1 MYKKNTY
8 HTCGYHSLSKTH
20 TKTKDHPK
28 PTLHPKYV
36 FHTKNDLH
44 PEYRLH
50 PSHTLHSR
58 PILLTKLY
66 LKPKGHPKYKPNSHN
81 NAYPNLHLHPKP
93 KAHSKYIPHPK
104 PHIAYNLYTKYKSQQ
119 TQYTQLKNKMASAYR
134 PRHIIK
140 NQNHNT
146 KMLIPNVITNHLPKS
161 KNTHTHFP
169 PLQLRKLP
177 TLPNLIINTKT
188 TCILAN
194 THSWTINI
202 PYPTL
207 SYHITHNTLHSI
219 PYHIKQYPTIP
230 YRLITAKVT
239 LVTCIPG

>member
-1 MYKKNTY
+1 MWIDHKSPRQKKKFPKYYLRYIDRHRYSILPRKHTRINTTKYSRIHSSLQCMFYNMKYKYGNRILYLYKKNTY

-44 PEYRLH
+44 PKYRLH
-50 PSHTLHSR
+50 PSHTLHSK

-66 LKPKGHPKYKPNSHN
+66 LKPKGHPKYKPDSHN
-81 NAYPNLHLHPKP
+81 NAYPNLYLHPKP

-140 NQNHNT
+140 IKT
-146 KMLIPNVITNHLPKS
+146 
-161 KNTHTHFP
+161 
-169 PLQLRKLP
+169 
-177 TLPNLIINTKT
+177 IIQK
-188 TCILAN
+188 C
-194 THSWTINI
+194 
-202 PYPTL
+202 
-207 SYHITHNTLHSI
+207 
-219 PYHIKQYPTIP
+219 
-230 YRLITAKVT
+230 
-239 LVTCIPG
+239 